1 VAISD
6 RVVRAAICAAWLLAG
21 QRALAQTGTGPA
33 AQAPEQGALLRLL
46 DAEGRA
52 LDPGRDALGIS
63 RRITHDSSLPRAP
76 SEGEKSIDP
85 DNFRV
90 ELSDPRE
97 RRDVV
102 YVQLAALDPTG
113 ARHGLLR
120 HVPLRRLLGSTRF
133 RSPFIRLVSDATD
146 ASAPDVGLQ
155 LLRVN
160 LRDRVVVS
168 VGCCDQGLST
178 ELRVGREG
186 GGQAARDALRGRLR
200 VLVLRAARGSAPVL
214 GENDAQALELARR
227 QVEIANEIWGQCFID
242 FGPPEAAEVSVVD
255 PPEPALLAISDLDG
269 LPARGDGAIVF
280 RARGKRIGPIALR
293 RGALPEQTAA
303 EIARVLRAQHFVPEI
318 SVNPRADHAAQ
329 RGADVLVRDAQGAL
343 VALSVDPEQPLSS
356 DTQQR
361 VSIGS
366 VDLSDGVS
374 EFDNT
379 ISAVG
384 TLEERSLVKLLAD
397 GDPTSIEVLLVNRF
411 VNRDRQGEAFIEA
424 DGSSMANTLIFDR
437 NAVRYERQAWVQA
450 HELGHVLLDEPFH
463 PDNLGPDRPWLLM
476 DADARQGRVLG
487 PKRLTAEEC
496 EKARRRSGPDA
507 HPPLLKPVSR

>member
-1 VAISD
+1 MI
-6 RVVRAAICAAWLLAG
+6 RAALCGAWLVVAEQL
-21 QRALAQTGTGPA
+21 ALAQAGAGLPA
-33 AQAPEQGALLRLL
+33 PAPGEVRALRLL
-46 DAEGRA
+46 DAESRA
-52 LDPGRDALGIS
+52 LDPQRDALGIS
-63 RRITHDSSLPRAP
+63 RRITHDSSLPRTP
-76 SEGEKSIDP
+76 GEGEKSADP

-90 ELSDPRE
+90 ELGDPRE
-97 RRDVV
+97 TRDVV
-102 YVQLAALDPTG
+102 YVQLEALGQTG
-113 ARHGLLR
+113 ERHGLLR
-120 HVPLRRLLGSTRF
+120 HVPLRRLAGTSRF

-155 LLRVN
+155 VLRVN

-168 VGCCDQGLST
+168 LGCCDQELMT

-186 GGQAARDALRGRLR
+186 GGRAERDALRGRLR
-200 VLVLRAARGSAPVL
+200 VLVLRAARGAAPVL
-214 GENDAQALELARR
+214 GENEPQALELARR

-242 FGPPEAAEVSVVD
+242 FGPPEAAEVSIVD
-255 PPEPALLAISDLDG
+255 PPESALLAISDLDG

-280 RARGKRIGPIALR
+280 RARGKRVGPVPLR

-303 EIARVLRAQHFVPEI
+303 EVARALRALHFVPEV

-329 RGADVLVRDAQGAL
+329 RSADVIVRDGHGAL
-343 VALSVDPEQPLSS
+343 VALSVDPEQRLSS

-361 VSIGS
+361 ASIGM

-384 TLEERSLVKLLAD
+384 TLEERTLVKLLSD

-463 PDNLGPDRPWLLM
+463 PDNMGPDRPWLLM

-487 PKRLTAEEC
+487 PKRLTADEC
-496 EKARRRSGPDA
+496 EKARRRSGPA
-507 HPPLLKPVSR
+507 AFPVLLKPVTP